1 MSHILSTHESLTAQE
16 PTPYSTPWKLL
27 GLLIVYRLVISAAAA
42 LLVLGDQPLQPLGQD
57 NPALFSN
64 LSLFYL
70 AFSMACAVAHLT
82 RWPGLRI
89 QVYAQILIDITVI
102 TLMMH
107 ASGGVNS
114 GLGILL
120 VVAVAAGAILSPGR
134 IGIFFA
140 SVASLAILIERG
152 YSSLAE
158 TAVQSSYAQTGMLGA
173 AFFATALLI
182 HALARR
188 ALESE
193 ALATQRGADLAN
205 MAEITQY
212 VIEHMQTGIVVL
224 DNAGRIRI
232 VNESAHRLLG
242 PSAAASRT
250 LTEAAPALARQWSEW
265 HEDGAQPSGATGD
278 FFARFAKLGAG
289 QDSDTLIFLEDN
301 SGIAQQAQQLKLAS
315 LGRLTASIAHEIR
328 NPLGAISHAG
338 QLLAESPALQEADRR
353 LTQIISDHARRMNNI
368 VENVLQLSRRERTRS
383 DNLDLESWLDEFVRI
398 FCESH
403 SLNMEEISVQREQG
417 GVSVR
422 ADSGQLHQVLWNL
435 CQNGLRYAPGHARPK
450 LTLRYGILPGQ
461 HVPYLDVID
470 AGPGI
475 SAENAEH
482 IFEPFF
488 TTESNG
494 TGLGLYIAREL
505 CECNQAHLKYI
516 RLAQGSC
523 FRITFADRRRQIK
536 VSLSC

>member
-1 MSHILSTHESLTAQE
+1 MSRIFSAHENLTAQE
-16 PTPYSTPWKLL
+16 PAPYSTPWKLL
-27 GLLIVYRLVISAAAA
+27 GLLIIYRLAISAAAVF
-42 LLVLGDQPLQPLGQD
+42 LVLGDRPLQPLGQD

-70 AFSMACAVAHLT
+70 AFSLMCAVTHLA

-107 ASGGVNS
+107 ASGGVDS

-140 SVASLAILIERG
+140 AVASLAILIERG
-152 YSSLAE
+152 YANLTEAA
-158 TAVQSSYAQTGMLGA
+158 TQSSSTQTGMLGA

-182 HALARR
+182 RALARR

-212 VIEHMQTGIVVL
+212 VIERMQTGIVVL
-224 DNAGRIRI
+224 DSTGLIRI
-232 VNESAHRLLG
+232 ANESARRLL
-242 PSAAASRT
+242 SLTAAAPKT
-250 LTEAAPALARQWSEW
+250 LAEAAPALAGQWSEW
-265 HEDGAQPSGATGD
+265 REDGAQPSGATGD
-278 FFARFAKLGAG
+278 FFARFAKLSTT
-289 QDSDTLIFLEDN
+289 QDSDALIFLED
-301 SGIAQQAQQLKLAS
+301 SSEITQQAQRLKLAS

-353 LTQIISDHARRMNNI
+353 LTQIIADHAKRMNNM

-383 DNLDLESWLDEFVRI
+383 DILDLESWLDEFART
-398 FCESH
+398 FCESNA
-403 SLNMEEISVQREQG
+403 LRPEEISIRHED
-417 GVSVR
+417 SNIIVR
-422 ADSGQLHQVLWNL
+422 ADSSQLHQVLWNL
-435 CQNGLRYAPGHARPK
+435 CQNGLRYAPSGAPPK
-450 LTLRYGILPGQ
+450 LILRCGIPPGQ
-461 HVPYLDVID
+461 YTPYLDVID
-470 AGPGI
+470 SGPGI
-475 SAENAEH
+475 DMENAEH

-488 TTESNG
+488 TTEYNG

-523 FRITFADRRRQIK
+523 FRITFADRRRQII
-536 VSLSC
+536 